1 VNPEELEAAR
11 RAFAEPADPRPVGTG
26 KPARGLPRAVDVL
39 IAGGV
44 LVLLSPLL
52 AVVALWIKLDSRGPV
67 FYRQERVGRGETTF
81 MLVKLRTMRPGSDPV
96 GVGTVVERA
105 DPRVTR
111 IGHWLRRFSID
122 EVPNLINVLR
132 GEMRIVGPRPTIPSQ
147 VELFSDRQRR
157 RHDVRPGMTGW
168 AQINGRV
175 GLGWG
180 ERIELDLWYVD
191 HRSLRLD
198 LKILA
203 TTAWRVLS
211 GAGLY
216 TGD

>member
-1 VNPEELEAAR
+1 MNPEELEAAR
-11 RAFAEPADPRPVGTG
+11 LAFAEPENPRQIGVGG
-26 KPARGLPRAVDVL
+26 PSRGLPRAADIL
-39 IAGGV
+39 IAGLV

-52 AVVALWIKLDSRGPV
+52 ALVALLIKLESRGPV
-67 FYRQERVGRGETTF
+67 IYRQLRVGRDERSF
-81 MLVKLRTMRPGSDPV
+81 ELIKLRTMRPGSDPV
-96 GVGTVVERA
+96 GVGTVVARA

-111 IGHWLRRFSID
+111 IGHWLRRFSAD
-122 EVPNLINVLR
+122 EVPNLVNVLR
-132 GEMRIVGPRPTIPSQ
+132 GEMAIVGPRPTIPSQ

-157 RHDVRPGMTGW
+157 RHAVRPGMTGW

-198 LKILA
+198 LRILA
-203 TTAWRVLS
+203 TTAWLVVS

-216 TGD
+216 TGE

>member
-26 KPARGLPRAVDVL
+26 KPDRGLPRAVDIL
-39 IAGGV
+39 IAGSV

>member
-26 KPARGLPRAVDVL
+26 KPTRGLPRAVDVL
-39 IAGGV
+39 IAGSV

-67 FYRQERVGRGETTF
+67 LYRQERVGRGETTF

-96 GVGTVVERA
+96 GVGTVVEKA

-122 EVPNLINVLR
+122 ELPNLINVLR

>member
-1 VNPEELEAAR
+1 MNPEELEAAR

-26 KPARGLPRAVDVL
+26 EPARGLPRALDVL
-39 IAGGV
+39 IAAAV
-44 LVLLSPLL
+44 LALLSPLL
-52 AVVALWIKLDSRGPV
+52 AVAALAIKLDSRGPV
-67 FYRQERVGRGETTF
+67 LYRQLRVGRHERPF

-111 IGHWLRRFSID
+111 IGHWLRRFSLD
-122 EVPNLINVLR
+122 EVPNLVNVLR
-132 GEMRIVGPRPTIPSQ
+132 GEMGIVGPRPTIPSQ

-191 HRSLRLD
+191 HRSPALD
-198 LKILA
+198 LRILA
-203 TTAWRVLS
+203 TTAWRVIS

-216 TGD
+216 TGE